1 MNSKF
6 SKILTILVGVI
17 AVAGIG
23 LFVNVAVAGDDAKA
37 VSDAVGPLVSF
48 SQYLLYITIVVAVV
62 LSILGLIK
70 NPENL
75 KKTILGL
82 LVLGALFAVSYFI
95 SDSEAVLNAQGKV
108 IAGGEEGSLS
118 NQLSSTGI
126 WFSVILGAV
135 GFFFFIIDLVKSLVK
150 S

>member
-48 SQYLLYITIVVAVV
+48 SQYLLYITIIVAVV